1 MNSRFV
7 KILCAFCASVLIAVP
22 SYSAPQ
28 EEAPAKPDLTLG
40 YIASVCNRSRKIFL
54 DFDSNSSKLTR
65 ASGRDVLETIQSQLR
80 DSPVKDPKTLVYP
93 AKDHPDYQ
101 QTITTY
107 NSLWRVDSQ
116 LRPAALRLISRMD
129 VCFIPE
135 RIQRFSLAFDYLND
149 EPGLHSALKDYNSVF
164 EAALETIRTM
174 ERNDVANFTPDEVLI
189 HSNMENFFSV
199 KGAPKGSFDRQMR
212 AADRYL
218 EMLKPDQL
226 NQFAADLL
234 SVEEALK
241 ELQQKTNEIN
251 AWLKTRQW
259 SEEPIS
265 VAAGYELLGIRV
277 EQTIKSARELL
288 ARIDSDS
295 TKAGKIRSG
304 TFIQGGMM
312 DFSDISG
319 AEKGQPQYRIRSR
332 RAFRQVRESYNSAAG
347 RLSERHK
354 NDANFKPLSW

>member
-1 MNSRFV
+1 MTENNYLTVTALTKYLKRKFTADPYLKKVWLVGEISNFRLRPKHQYFSLKDENAVIDVVMFASDFSKV
-7 KILCAFCASVLIAVP
+7 KFRP
-22 SYSAPQ
+22 
-28 EEAPAKPDLTLG
+28 EEGMKV
-40 YIASVCNRSRKIFL
+40 IV
-54 DFDSNSSKLTR
+54 
-65 ASGRDVLETIQSQLR
+65 SGRVDVYEGSG
-80 DSPVKDPKTLVYP
+80 K
-93 AKDHPDYQ
+93 YQ
-101 QTITTY
+101 FY
-107 NSLWRVDSQ
+107 V
-116 LRPAALRLISRMD
+116 
-129 VCFIPE
+129 E
-135 RIQRFSLAFDYLND
+135 
-149 EPGLHSALKDYNSVF
+149 
-164 EAALETIRTM
+164 TM
-174 ERNDVANFTPDEVLI
+174 EPEGI
-189 HSNMENFFSV
+189 
-199 KGAPKGSFDRQMR
+199 GALYQ
-212 AADRYL
+212 
-218 EMLKPDQL
+218 
-226 NQFAADLL
+226 
-234 SVEEALK
+234 ALK